1 MTGRIDLHLHSTCSD
16 GTFTPREVARR
27 AAAAGLSVISLTDH
41 DSTEGVAAAQE
52 EGARLGVEVVPGT
65 ELSARVG
72 STDVHILGYFID
84 PGHPELISWLDTFR
98 QARLQRAERMVGKLN
113 RMGLRVPL
121 EKVLARAGPGAIGRP
136 HIADVMVEEGLVFS
150 VDEAFHRYL
159 GYSKPAYAAKYSQSP
174 SRAIQVIRAAGGLA
188 CLAHPGLYRRDDLI
202 PGMVSDGLDGI
213 EVRHT
218 KHNASHVARYSEIA
232 RRHELLSTGGSDCHG
247 DGRGDPMIGSVDVPL
262 SYLEAMRERLKT
274 ASKGKDDPR

>member
-65 ELSARVG
+65 ELSARIG

-84 PGHPELISWLDTFR
+84 PGHPDLISWLDTFR
-98 QARLQRAERMVGKLN
+98 QARLQRAERMVGKAESY
-113 RMGLRVPL
+113 G
-121 EKVLARAGPGAIGRP
+121 AAGTPGKGPDQGGAGRDRTS
-136 HIADVMVEEGLVFS
+136 AYRRRDGGRGLVFS
-150 VDEAFHRYL
+150 VDEAFHKYL

-202 PGMVSDGLDGI
+202 AGMVSDGLDGI

-218 KHNASHVARYSEIA
+218 KHNASHVARYSRIA
-232 RRHELLSTGGSDCHG
+232 AENDLLCTGGSDCHG

-262 SYLEAMRERLKT
+262 SYWKRCG
-274 ASKGKDDPR
+274 SG